1 MDEQTARRLHQDSL
15 VIDSHN
21 DSIVALIRRGM
32 SIDGTQRPGF
42 HQPDFHRRDGA
53 VAYLRQYQ
61 SPDGGVQLDLPKAR
75 QGGLDAAFFAVD
87 CTRPWGNHLLY
98 CMDALG
104 HFLQDVAEHSEGLAV
119 VRCAADI
126 ERARAEGRLAAILAV
141 ENSDALEKSPHV
153 LPLLHQLGVRA
164 MTLTHST
171 RSWAGDGCEVEGG
184 SGLTGFGRRLLAQ
197 MNELG
202 VVVDVSHLNE
212 PGFWDVVKMAQA
224 PFVATHSCCRALCDH
239 PRNLGDDQLRAL
251 AERGG
256 VVAITFVPDFIDAH
270 HPTFSGLL
278 DHIEHAVAVAGIDH
292 VGLGSDFDGGGL
304 LLADATCLPDIAV
317 GLAARGYAAVD
328 VGKIL
333 GANQLRLLQQVIG

>member
-1 MDEQTARRLHQDSL
+1 MDEQTARRLHAEAL

-21 DSIVALIRRGM
+21 DSIVALIRRGL
-32 SIDGTQRPGF
+32 SLGGVPHDDF
-42 HQPDFHRRDGA
+42 HQREGA

-61 SPDGGVQLDLPKAR
+61 PPGDGVQLDLPKAR
-75 QGGLDAAFFAVD
+75 EGGLDAAFFAVD

-104 HFLQDVAEHSEGLAV
+104 YFLREVEEHGEGIAVA
-119 VRCAADI
+119 RCAADV

-141 ENSDALEKSPHV
+141 ENSDALERSPHV
-153 LPLLHQLGVRA
+153 LPLLYQLGVRA

-171 RSWAGDGCEVEGG
+171 RSWAGDGCEVAGG
-184 SGLTGFGRRLLAQ
+184 GGLTNVGRQLLAQ

-212 PGFWDVVKMAQA
+212 PGFWDVVKMAEV
-224 PFVATHSCCRALCDH
+224 PFMATHSCCRALCDH
-239 PRNLGDDQLRAL
+239 PRNLRDEQLRAL
-251 AERGG
+251 AEKGG
-256 VVAITFVPDFIDAH
+256 VVAITFVPDFIDPH
-270 HPTFSGLL
+270 NPTFDRLL
-278 DHIEHAVAVAGIDH
+278 DHIEHAVAVAGVDH

-317 GLAARGYAAVD
+317 GLALRGYADAD
-328 VGKIL
+328 IRKIL
-333 GANQLRLLQQVIG
+333 GANQLRFLQQVIG